1 MKSPP
6 ARSSKTAPLK
16 KGNLKKLCQLTPKD
30 KIKKIAEEQ
39 EDEVEAAMVLRDEMT
54 AAEKN
59 SAWQKHAAHL
69 KMTGIEAEKKS
80 LRKAPKR
87 KRASRLHCTL

>member
-59 SAWQKHAAHL
+59 SAWQTHAAHL

-87 KRASRLHCTL
+87 NRVSRLHCTS